1 MPSIW
6 SSRLALVVVGFLVLV
21 STFAGWQ
28 WLNWSPER
36 ILLERL
42 SVAPEAISL
51 GSTESDGSRLLLT
64 ELSWQDNNRQVRIQR
79 VEAEFGQLSILLGRP
94 QLTNLHLDGFEWLDS
109 GAAGMASLEN
119 AINILIVLSPQQL
132 EVTDLNLAL
141 GDHLSQFEGAA
152 RRLGASDRFQWHLN
166 GWFALEDHE
175 GSLNLGGSLRPT
187 EAGLILTSLEAD
199 ADLDLGPLTGRWSL
213 KARALTLTAGQA
225 EWDFLSWAGRWQP
238 TNWTLTESVE
248 WAGGIDAWR
257 PGRLH
262 QFGRIDSAIAFRDD
276 QQQQHRVSLISSGLS
291 PEGDTY
297 KGSLSLSYRVERE
310 ASNDTPYE
318 DSTLALEGRFEGDSR
333 QWRWHNAN
341 LLLGLTIDDQQTRF
355 QLDASELRYHP
366 AQQAF
371 HLVDGQWR
379 HDISGEPPQLYGYSE
394 MRGQWPGL
402 SLTQAPEVAAELNH
416 YLTELGTSLEWM
428 NALQAALV
436 SATGS

>member
-6 SSRLALVVVGFLVLV
+6 SSRLALVVVGFVVLV
-21 STFAGWQ
+21 SAFAGWR
-28 WLNWSPER
+28 WLSWSPER

-42 SVAPEAISL
+42 SVPAEAISL
-51 GSTESDGSRLLLT
+51 ESTESDGPRLRIA
-64 ELSWQDNNRQVRIQR
+64 ELSWQDGTHR
-79 VEAEFGQLSILLGRP
+79 VSVGRAEAQFGILSILLGRP
-94 QLTNLHLDGFEWLDS
+94 QLTHLHLDGLEWLNND
-109 GAAGMASLEN
+109 AAGLESLEY
-119 AINILIVLSPQQL
+119 AAGILIALSPQQL

-141 GDHLSQFEGAA
+141 GDQLSQFEGAA
-152 RRLGASDRFQWHLN
+152 RRLGASDRYQWHLN

-187 EAGLILTSLEAD
+187 ETGLILTSLEAD
-199 ADLDLGPLTGRWSL
+199 AQLDQGPLTGRWDL
-213 KARALTLTAGQA
+213 KARSLTLTDGQA

-238 TNWTLTESVE
+238 TGWTITESVE

-276 QQQQHRVSLISSGLS
+276 QQRQHRVSLLSSGLE
-291 PEGDTY
+291 PHNEAY
-297 KGSLSLSYRVERE
+297 QGSLSLSYRVEQE
-310 ASNDTPYE
+310 ATDSTPYA
-318 DSTLALEGRFEGDSR
+318 DTTLALEGRFEGHSR
-333 QWRWHNAN
+333 QWHWHNAN
-341 LLLGLTIDDQQTRF
+341 LLLGLTLGDQQTRF
-355 QLDASELRYHP
+355 QLDAGDLRYNVD
-366 AQQAF
+366 QQQF

-394 MRGQWPGL
+394 MRGHWP
-402 SLTQAPEVAAELNH
+402 SLNLAKAPEVAAELNH